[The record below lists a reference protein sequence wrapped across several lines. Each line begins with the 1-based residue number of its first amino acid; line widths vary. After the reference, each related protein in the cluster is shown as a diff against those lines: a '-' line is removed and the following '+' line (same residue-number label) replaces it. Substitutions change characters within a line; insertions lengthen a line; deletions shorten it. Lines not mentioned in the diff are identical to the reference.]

1 MKPLQQRKIRCP
13 PPRPNQRYSLD
24 KPHKSFIKR
33 AALLSHGPSL
43 LSILLIASLRQQ
55 LSIFAKRFSQSLTA
69 HRQQLTAEGVRG
81 SGGANEMLRALSP
94 SPHPP
99 PPLCGQQMQ
108 QRSASQGSPVP
119 ELLQRGE
126 LGARR
131 AKSSQLWIVLIG
143 LPASPPPPPPP
154 VANARFTSSCKVRM
168 RD

>member
-1 MKPLQQRKIRCP
+1 MV
-13 PPRPNQRYSLD
+13 PPRPNQRNSLA
-24 KPHKSFIKR
+24 KPHESFIKR
-33 AALLSHGPSL
+33 AALLSRGPSL

-119 ELLQRGE
+119 GISSAPSQTSSRGE
-126 LGARR
+126 SWVPG
-131 AKSSQLWIVLIG
+131 VLNHLNCG
-143 LPASPPPPPPP
+143 SY
-154 VANARFTSSCKVRM
+154 
-168 RD
+168 